1 MSEYVNN
8 KVLLQA
14 IIDWKTECRKQGTI
28 VRQNDTIGKAI
39 ILIANGLSKR
49 FNFSNYTASWKEEMC
64 ADGIE
69 ASIKGLINFN
79 EAKYDN
85 PHAYITQACFNAFVQ
100 RIKKERRETA
110 KKYSYFVNYVYDSM
124 DSDMVQI
131 ADETFIQDI
140 HDKINQYETSAKAKP
155 KDIVEQKPEV
165 NNLDFLYEENN

>member
-14 IIDWKTECRKQGTI
+14 IIDWKTDCREQGTI

-79 EAKYDN
+79 EAQYYN
-85 PHAYITQACFNAFVQ
+85 PHAYITQVCFNASVQ
-100 RIKKERRETA
+100 RTIKERRATA
-110 KKYSYFVNYVYDSM
+110 KKYRSAVRRVGYDRRSRW
-124 DSDMVQI
+124 S
-131 ADETFIQDI
+131 
-140 HDKINQYETSAKAKP
+140 P
-155 KDIVEQKPEV
+155 
-165 NNLDFLYEENN
+165 